1 MQPNEWKKYFMKELV
16 SFARANRINFNKN
29 IIISK
34 SDHKKSIGY
43 IYIAVSQYNGQVF
56 IGQHQL
62 NSYDFTSIVRRN
74 ILLNARKKNTR
85 KDFSYHVLEFAD
97 SQALLNQLESEYIT
111 MAKEIFGDKC
121 MNIYV
126 RLITKE
132 P

>member
-62 NSYDFTSIVRRN
+62 NSYDFTSIVR
-74 ILLNARKKNTR
+74 KKNTR
-85 KDFSYHVLEFAD
+85 KDFSYNVLEFAD

-126 RLITKE
+126 HR
-132 P
+132 